1 VLSDVIWAIRKFQ
14 PDVIIN
20 RFDHRTAGTTHGII
34 ASAILSTKS
43 FSLTNDATVYPE
55 QLKLVQTWQ
64 PKRQFLILPGGFMV
78 VKKI

>member
-1 VLSDVIWAIRKFQ
+1 MAIS
-14 PDVIIN
+14 IISN
-20 RFDHRTAGTTHGII
+20 T
-34 ASAILSTKS
+34 STKS

-78 VKKI
+78 VKKNLMLQIKQL